1 MNVYHMINWFF
12 MFSFFGY
19 LLECVVLSYEYRTP
33 VINRGF
39 GHGPFC
45 IIYGFGAMGACLFLQ
60 PFASD
65 TIKLYFATSIMAT
78 TLELITAHMMIR
90 LFGSFWW
97 DYSHKRFNYKG
108 IICLESS
115 IAWGFL
121 GIFFF
126 RFLNGFVH
134 RMVGHIPDMFGKVT
148 ALALVLFYFCDFSYT
163 LYVQLH
169 HQGEKEDEEQ
179 VIGRLKVF

>member
-1 MNVYHMINWFF
+1 M
-12 MFSFFGY
+12 
-19 LLECVVLSYEYRTP
+19 
-33 VINRGF
+33 
-39 GHGPFC
+39 
-45 IIYGFGAMGACLFLQ
+45 
-60 PFASD
+60 
-65 TIKLYFATSIMAT
+65 ATSM
-78 TLELITAHMMIR
+78 ELLTAHMMIR

-134 RMVGHIPDMFGKVT
+134 RMVGYIPESYGKMT
-148 ALALVLFYFCDFSYT
+148 ALALVSFYFCDFTYT
-163 LYVQLH
+163 MYMQRR
-169 HQGEKEDEEQ
+169 HQAEEEEEKQ
-179 VIGRLKVF
+179 PVIGRLKVY